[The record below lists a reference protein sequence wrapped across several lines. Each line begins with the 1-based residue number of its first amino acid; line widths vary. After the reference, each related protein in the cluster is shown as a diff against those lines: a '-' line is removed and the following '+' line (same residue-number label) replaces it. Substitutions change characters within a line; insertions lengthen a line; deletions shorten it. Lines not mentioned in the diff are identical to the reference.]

1 MGSSEGSVATTI
13 PGMAHQAAEI
23 IQALGY
29 QKVNLLGLSMGGM
42 IAQEVV
48 RAYPAL
54 INRLV
59 LVGTGPRGGAG
70 IDAVT
75 GTTFGYMARAA
86 REKISPKRYI
96 FYTHDAQ
103 GGIEAQRVLDR
114 MDARTEAHRGAPMK
128 VVGFLRQL
136 VAIRRWG
143 KQPQDDMAYIAQ
155 PTLIVNGE
163 TDMMVPSVN
172 SYDMNRKVAQS
183 ELKMY
188 HRSGHGALFQ
198 YADEFAEDLLK
209 FLES

>member
-54 INRLV
+54 VNRLV

-114 MDARTEAHRGAPMK
+114 MGARTEAHRGAPMK

-155 PTLIVNGE
+155 PTFIVNGE

-172 SYDMNRKVAQS
+172 SYDMHRKVAQS
-183 ELKMY
+183 ALKMY

-198 YADEFAEDLLK
+198 HADEFAEDLLK